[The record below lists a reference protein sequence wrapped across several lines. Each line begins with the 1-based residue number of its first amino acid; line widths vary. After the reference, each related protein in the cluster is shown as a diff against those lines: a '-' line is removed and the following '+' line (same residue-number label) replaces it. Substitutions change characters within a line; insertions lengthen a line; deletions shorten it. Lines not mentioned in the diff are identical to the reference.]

1 MITALRDYQQDLY
14 TASRNALIKNKSVC
28 VQLPTGAGKTP
39 IVAAMCESVNNKNKK
54 AWVVVNRDELI
65 TQSSNHLKK
74 WNVPHGKIT
83 SNTQESR
90 AFNIHVV
97 SKDTLIRRYD
107 RIKNWPDLLIFD
119 ECHLYLDRQIEIAS
133 HLDDRAKIIGMT
145 ATPERSDGRGLS
157 VKAGGLYDSLLE
169 GPSIPSL
176 TADGFLTPLRYFSP
190 PIIGLENLRTR
201 GEDYDEEELEELL
214 ERRKIYGE
222 LVGHYE
228 KYGKG
233 KAALIFCRSVKSAYH
248 TAERFRDKGFK
259 FYAINGSSK
268 EFPMTSAKRKEL
280 IDALTKGDIDGLT
293 NCDLCTYGLDVPR
306 VEYGASIRPTL
317 SKALYFQMIGRI
329 LRPFSIYEKM
339 QNKDGQWVD
348 DLSRLIYKKEDALF
362 FDHVN
367 MCLEHCEE
375 DYPGIPPHY
384 APHIKW
390 NFDGTEKRKKYK
402 CPECRHL
409 TETGYCPYRKK
420 RMDEYVTRC
429 SDFQKRSNVIL
440 CPHLDFMYCP
450 NPHCATCA
458 SNPDKNVVDAR
469 QPMLVIDTN
478 LIEVTPPV
486 PMKERPIEEQRE
498 IQDRIGSA
506 VLSYQKA
513 EETGNID
520 PGAIGELIKI
530 ADSLGH
536 HIMWV
541 YHKFTPTNRK
551 TINIP
556 LLHEIA
562 RQKNYHGYWIKNQIE
577 FLRKSHGT
585 EE

>member
-1 MITALRDYQQDLY
+1 MITALRDYQQELY
-14 TASRNALIKNKSVC
+14 TNTRNALIKNKSVC
-28 VQLPTGAGKTP
+28 MQLPTGAGKTP
-39 IVAAMCESVNNKNKK
+39 VMAAMCESVYKK
-54 AWVVVNRDELI
+54 GRRAWVVVNREELI
-65 TQSSNHLKK
+65 TQSSNHLRK
-74 WNVPHGKIT
+74 WNIPHGQIT
-83 SNTQESR
+83 AKTNESR

-133 HLDDRAKIIGMT
+133 HLSDTAKIIGMT

-157 VKAGGLYDSLLE
+157 VKAGGLYDTLVE
-169 GPSIPSL
+169 GPSIPTL
-176 TADGFLTPLRYFSP
+176 TANGFLTPLRYFSP

-259 FYAINGSSK
+259 FYAIHGSTK
-268 EFPMTSAKRKEL
+268 EHPMTSKHRKEL
-280 IDALTKGDIDGLT
+280 IDALTNGEIDGLT

-329 LRPFSIYEKM
+329 LRPFTD
-339 QNKDGQWVD
+339 QVTG
-348 DLSRLIYKKEDALF
+348 YKKEDALF

-367 MCLEHCEE
+367 MCIEHSED

-390 NFDGTEKRKKYK
+390 NFDGSDKRKKYK

-429 SDFQKRSNVIL
+429 SDFVKRANVIL

-458 SNPDKNVVDAR
+458 SNPDKNVIDAR
-469 QPMLVIDTN
+469 KPMVIIDTD
-478 LIEVTPPV
+478 LIEVTPPI
-486 PMKERPIEEQRE
+486 PMKERPLEEQRE

-506 VLSYQKA
+506 VLNYQKA

-530 ADSLGH
+530 ADDCAYN
-536 HIMWV
+536 IMWV
-541 YHKFTPTNRK
+541 YHKLTPPERK
-551 TINIP
+551 TVNIP

-562 RQKNYHGYWIKNQIE
+562 RQKQFKGYWVKMKIE
-577 FLRKSHGT
+577 FLRKEKGIA
-585 EE
+585 